1 LGYFIFFGI
10 VGPSM
15 YSKAVESIE
24 KEAKN
29 HLITVRDMKKLEL
42 EDYFLERREDLM
54 VMSKDP
60 LVVESLPLFVEE
72 YNSSG
77 RSGKKATTQVDE
89 KYRTSL
95 AYYTSTYG
103 YNDLFLVDV
112 EGNVLFAAVNG
123 AHEGVNLME
132 SDSIDPVMQDIFM
145 QGRSKVAFS
154 DYVWFDIF
162 KELAAFGAAPVRD
175 RRGDVMGVL
184 MFQESFEAIDLIM
197 NKRPGLGKTGE
208 TYIVGKDKLMRS
220 NSRFVDGATVDE
232 MRVDT
237 VAINEALKGHSGV
250 RTIYDYRGEEV
261 VSAYSPLGIEGLNWL
276 IIAEMDISEIFKS
289 VNKLKGL
296 VYIVLGLLIVAIGIY
311 GFIAYRK
318 EERLVEEEEERLLK
332 KEEKT
337 VKKVADVKKPAKTV

>member
-1 LGYFIFFGI
+1 MRFIIKIFVAVVLGYFVFFGI

-24 KEAKN
+24 KEVQN

-60 LVVESLPLFVEE
+60 LVVESLPLYAEE
-72 YNSSG
+72 FDRR
-77 RSGKKATTQVDE
+77 RSGGKTIAQVDE

-95 AYYTSTYG
+95 TYYTSTYG

-112 EGNVLFAAVNG
+112 EGNVLFAAVNA

-132 SDSIDPVMQDIFM
+132 SDAIDPVMQDIFM
-145 QGRSKVAFS
+145 QGRGKVAFS

-184 MFQESFEAIDLIM
+184 MFQESFETIDVIM

-208 TYIVGKDKLMRS
+208 TYIVGKDKLLRS
-220 NSRFVDGATVDE
+220 NSRFVEGETVDQL
-232 MRVDT
+232 RVDT
-237 VAINEALKGHSGV
+237 IATNEALKGHSGV
-250 RTIYDYRGEEV
+250 QTIYDYRGEEV
-261 VSAYSPLGIEGLNWL
+261 VSAYTPLGDRG
-276 IIAEMDISEIFKS
+276 S
-289 VNKLKGL
+289 
-296 VYIVLGLLIVAIGIY
+296 
-311 GFIAYRK
+311 
-318 EERLVEEEEERLLK
+318 
-332 KEEKT
+332 
-337 VKKVADVKKPAKTV
+337 